1 MAVSASTMD
10 HLAANSAA
18 CNFISALAACAAP
31 TRALR
36 RALQQ
41 QANGEALLTNADKAE
56 LEQLHTKAALVARA
70 LTDEA
75 AAAATVDAFG
85 ASAELAELGAAT
97 AAACG
102 ETAAQGVG
110 REKSTGGIFHSLGAR
125 LVFAL
130 LWGCCG
136 GLAKGRI
143 EGDDD
148 DGNGTPGRLVK
159 SDSSP
164 RRGAGRR
171 MKFKNPR
178 SRKRN

>member
-1 MAVSASTMD
+1 MAVSATTMD

-41 QANGEALLTNADKAE
+41 QANGEALLTNTDKAE
-56 LEQLHTKAALVARA
+56 LEQLQTKASLVARA
-70 LTDEA
+70 LKDEA
-75 AAAATVDAFG
+75 AASATADAFG
-85 ASAELAELGAAT
+85 CSSELAELGAAT

-102 ETAAQGVG
+102 ETTMQDIG

-125 LVFAL
+125 LVFVL

-136 GLAKGRI
+136 GLARGRI

-148 DGNGTPGRLVK
+148 DNNITPGR
-159 SDSSP
+159 
-164 RRGAGRR
+164 
-171 MKFKNPR
+171 
-178 SRKRN
+178 